1 MAGKFDQRNS
11 SDVVTEAELISNY
24 QKVRKK
30 LVNHVELSGS
40 QLIQITRREMFD
52 NYFQNVY

>member
-40 QLIQITRREMFD
+40 QLIQITRREMFG

>member
-40 QLIQITRREMFD
+40 QLIQITRREMFG
-52 NYFQNVY
+52 NHFQNVY

>member
-30 LVNHVELSGS
+30 LVNYVELSGS
-40 QLIQITRREMFD
+40 RLIQITRREMFG
-52 NYFQNVY
+52 NQNVY